1 MKFVLSAILIMAI
14 GASAAQAQNAGDTGD
29 GGAKPLTI
37 TANFQVRIPIDA
49 AAPTTSV
56 TQALAQANQA
66 LGDLA
71 SRQCDLLSESF
82 KGSCRVVQL
91 NMGANVN
98 DRRIRQFNNDGGDSQ
113 RFVNANLNATFEV
126 VMPSETPK
134 NAPVAK

>member
-1 MKFVLSAILIMAI
+1 MKFVLSAILMMAM
-14 GASAAQAQNAGDTGD
+14 GVPAAQAQSASDAGDG
-29 GGAKPLTI
+29 KPLTI

-66 LGDLA
+66 LADLA
-71 SRQCDLLSESF
+71 GRECDVLGDSF
-82 KGSCRVVQL
+82 KGNCRVVQL

-98 DRRIRQFNNDGGDSQ
+98 DRRIRQFNNDGSDLQ

-126 VMPSETPK
+126 ATPSETPK

>member
-1 MKFVLSAILIMAI
+1 MAM
-14 GASAAQAQNAGDTGD
+14 GASAAQAQNAGDTAD
-29 GGAKPLTI
+29 GSAKPLTI

-82 KGSCRVVQL
+82 KGACRVVQL

-98 DRRIRQFNNDGGDSQ
+98 DRRRQFNNEGGDSQ

-126 VMPSETPK
+126 VAPQDASK